1 MVCPQGGSWQN
12 LSPKLLSVDAQDS
25 LITTTSIPRNWG
37 GQQLVDEVVMTSAV
51 SLDNDVVK
59 VRQTVPGGA
68 QCVMEYALCI
78 AGLNVNHPLSL
89 VSGLSSDSIPLI
101 IPCSLVSKDAQC
113 TSVLVIPLG

>member
-1 MVCPQGGSWQN
+1 VVCLQGGSWQN

-51 SLDNDVVK
+51 SMDNDVVK

-68 QCVMEYALCI
+68 QCVMECAVHCRLECQSP
-78 AGLNVNHPLSL
+78 AE
-89 VSGLSSDSIPLI
+89 
-101 IPCSLVSKDAQC
+101 PCQWV
-113 TSVLVIPLG
+113 